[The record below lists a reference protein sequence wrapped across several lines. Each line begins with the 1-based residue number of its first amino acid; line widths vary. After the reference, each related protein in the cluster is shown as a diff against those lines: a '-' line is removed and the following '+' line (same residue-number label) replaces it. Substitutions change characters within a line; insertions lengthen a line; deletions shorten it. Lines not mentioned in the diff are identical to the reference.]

1 MSKRKNQ
8 KILLSALIIFLSII
22 YVVQVIE
29 LGKINFFLGRQ
40 QKEAAS
46 LKEESASLKL
56 AVSRGGSLNNL
67 ENRIKEQGYLEMGK
81 VDFLVI
87 SASSVAV
94 KD

>member
-1 MSKRKNQ
+1 MNKRKNQ
-8 KILLSALIIFLSII
+8 KILLSALIILLSAV
-22 YVVQVIE
+22 YVAQVIE

-46 LKEESASLKL
+46 LKEESAGLKL
-56 AVSRGGSLNNL
+56 AVSRGGNLNNL